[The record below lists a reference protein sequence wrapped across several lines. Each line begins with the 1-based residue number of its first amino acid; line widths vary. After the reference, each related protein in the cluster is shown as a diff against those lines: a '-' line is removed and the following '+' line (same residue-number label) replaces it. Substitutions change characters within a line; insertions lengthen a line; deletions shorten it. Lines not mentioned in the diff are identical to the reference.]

1 MCKFE
6 ENVITMTF
14 ENCNLFR
21 RSFTTQGLGYT
32 FNNEVEGK
40 LIKKKFRSSEF
51 SQNIKRKPSHMK
63 STGSEHSLTV
73 IIDSNAEEVEKYEN
87 ITGNTQDGDLVH
99 KPKEILVSLHNPK
112 EPADTF
118 FIPATSIK
126 IPLGYSTT
134 FFITPNARDI
144 DESGRDLEETKRK
157 CRLMEDT
164 KDLNI
169 FNIYSKAACLFEC
182 KMRLSFKKCGC
193 VPWNYP
199 FKINDKVTMFDA
211 IELKCIVM

>member
-87 ITGNTQDGDLVH
+87 ITGNTKDGDAIL
-99 KPKEILVSLHNPK
+99 KPKEIWVSLHNPK
-112 EPADTF
+112 EPADTY

-126 IPLGYSTT
+126 IPLGFSTT
-134 FFITPNARDI
+134 FFITPKAREI

-157 CRLMEDT
+157 CRLSEDT
-164 KDLNI
+164 GKLDI
-169 FNIYSKAACLFEC
+169 FSVYSKVGCLFEC
-182 KMRLSFKKCGC
+182 KIKLSIERCGC

-199 FKINDKVTMFDA
+199 VNMNDNVNYKKKM
-211 IELKCIVM
+211 IQCSSM